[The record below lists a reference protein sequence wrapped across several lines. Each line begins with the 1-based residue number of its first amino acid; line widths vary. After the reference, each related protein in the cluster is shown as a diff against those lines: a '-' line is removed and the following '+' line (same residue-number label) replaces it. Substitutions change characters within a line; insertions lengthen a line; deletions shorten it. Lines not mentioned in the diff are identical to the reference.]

1 MELALEVLKLPS
13 ELSVR
18 LLSDA
23 VGRALSDPCTVDSET
38 RMAHRTII
46 STNALIFKKIEKN
59 Y

>member
-1 MELALEVLKLPS
+1 MEVLKLPS